1 MSNYYIEPVSVKGKK
16 TSNYDIVEKRKTPTS
31 TVSRSDFNRIITY
44 KTRKRGHQF
53 KII

>member
-1 MSNYYIEPVSVKGKK
+1 MSNYYIEPVSVKGKN
-16 TSNYDIVEKRKTPTS
+16 TSNYYIVEKKKMPTS
-31 TVSRSDFNRIITY
+31 TVSKSDFNRIITY